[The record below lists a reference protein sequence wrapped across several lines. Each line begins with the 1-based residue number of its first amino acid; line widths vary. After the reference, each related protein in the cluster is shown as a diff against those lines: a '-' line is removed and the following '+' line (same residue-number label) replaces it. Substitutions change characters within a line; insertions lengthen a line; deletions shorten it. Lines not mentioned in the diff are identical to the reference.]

1 MTRPYFSLAMVLALA
16 SAGCAKNQSDQTQ
29 NPDGS
34 DSGSGSVDGSDGSS
48 EAQGPSR
55 ARSSTSA
62 RGVDRTTRARKVS
75 AKKPPRGPVDDVP
88 AGDDGPNGLL
98 AEAFA
103 LTSPAALPDFA
114 SLGAPA
120 QSFSLR
126 TVDHD
131 GSIPGLKLQDDFAL
145 RLSGS
150 INILAE
156 AEYELCLYSDDGS
169 QLYLEDF
176 LVVDNDGLHDEA
188 VEACELVYLEAGE
201 YGIEIRYFQA
211 AGSNTTLFFAWAI
224 DDGEKELVPAE
235 VLFKP

>member
-34 DSGSGSVDGSDGSS
+34 DSGSVDGSDGSS
-48 EAQGPSR
+48 EADGPSR

-62 RGVDRTTRARKVS
+62 RGVDRSTKARKVS
-75 AKKPPRGPVDDVP
+75 AKKPPRTPTDGVP
-88 AGDDGPNGLL
+88 ADDDTGPNGLL

-103 LTSPAALPDFA
+103 LESPAALPDFT

-126 TVDHD
+126 SVDHE
-131 GSIPGLKLQDDFAL
+131 GSIPGLTLQDDFAL

-201 YGIEIRYFQA
+201 YGLEIRYFQA
-211 AGSNTTLFFAWAI
+211 AGSSTALFFAWAV
-224 DDGEKELVPAE
+224 DGGDKELVPAE